1 MNALSPAGAAVSI
14 HSADQLLDDLA
25 DHRRLSGTEL
35 AELREATG
43 LTPEQIEAI
52 RQGKPVDIPPNK
64 YAYLREVMAGLDSKS
79 PAEIDRIAD
88 YLDPGSRD
96 SVKTALANGMQLMGN
111 PLITDKRGN
120 HGGMTELP
128 AKVRES
134 LQRNPVTFDIDNPA
148 AGIYWRLNNYHDLVA
163 LTDLL
168 GKGNADLRVNTDVDR
183 GLLKQASELAS
194 ATSNRQ
200 GLFLETDDETGHLVS
215 DKDLNATIN
224 SMIALT
230 DADHPAITDFL
241 TAQHMDCTVEPG
253 GHFDAGSHFVDLV
266 THPFDPGQHAVEDM
280 FNWIGP
286 NAGTPGHEGDLA
298 ALAANGYAHR
308 LAENATLL
316 GLDTNGSGVGH
327 PTLGSINPELTQS
340 LTKNIIP
347 YLGALNGVEGM
358 GIHTFPGYGFGNITE
373 MQGMIQA
380 LDSDPVSAAVINHAG
395 AAWENYMTSMYAA
408 HDGDPTFAAAAGRFH
423 EMFHEAD
430 TAELQ
435 GLFNQ
440 QNWDRIQ
447 QYNLDSTEWDTAK
460 TVLTTGLKFL
470 PGPWGEVGSLAGSV
484 IDFANPGAKLSALGI
499 VNDPSTIPHD
509 HVSDAIQEAIKGYD
523 NDTQGLYY
531 QRDLALGYAS
541 THGGLEA
548 DPRWAPFVSHAD
560 PDDPSSPMV
569 LDWGKIQDRHWE
581 FKKVVDALPVPRDP
595 WNYPGDGYTS
605 GARPGANIDPHQ
617 LPAPGYDASR
627 PPQ

>member
-35 AELREATG
+35 AELREATE

-111 PLITDKRGN
+111 PLINDGRGN

-215 DKDLNATIN
+215 DKDLNGTIN

-230 DADHPAITDFL
+230 DAL
-241 TAQHMDCTVEPG
+241 TWLNLVSTSDRDDCV
-253 GHFDAGSHFVDLV
+253 
-266 THPFDPGQHAVEDM
+266 
-280 FNWIGP
+280 
-286 NAGTPGHEGDLA
+286 
-298 ALAANGYAHR
+298 
-308 LAENATLL
+308 AEV
-316 GLDTNGSGVGH
+316 VG
-327 PTLGSINPELTQS
+327 
-340 LTKNIIP
+340 
-347 YLGALNGVEGM
+347 
-358 GIHTFPGYGFGNITE
+358 
-373 MQGMIQA
+373 
-380 LDSDPVSAAVINHAG
+380 
-395 AAWENYMTSMYAA
+395 
-408 HDGDPTFAAAAGRFH
+408 
-423 EMFHEAD
+423 
-430 TAELQ
+430 
-435 GLFNQ
+435 
-440 QNWDRIQ
+440 
-447 QYNLDSTEWDTAK
+447 
-460 TVLTTGLKFL
+460 
-470 PGPWGEVGSLAGSV
+470 
-484 IDFANPGAKLSALGI
+484 
-499 VNDPSTIPHD
+499 
-509 HVSDAIQEAIKGYD
+509 
-523 NDTQGLYY
+523 
-531 QRDLALGYAS
+531 
-541 THGGLEA
+541 
-548 DPRWAPFVSHAD
+548 
-560 PDDPSSPMV
+560 
-569 LDWGKIQDRHWE
+569 
-581 FKKVVDALPVPRDP
+581 
-595 WNYPGDGYTS
+595 
-605 GARPGANIDPHQ
+605 
-617 LPAPGYDASR
+617 
-627 PPQ
+627 

>member
-1 MNALSPAGAAVSI
+1 MTYPTLSDALDAEPGNYLDARNGLNDLASNIESHAARMVREVSSVPWRGLAHDAATGRAAEEQTSIGRIATAARQCATAIDTHVTSLKDLKFALIYKVVQLFVDNYSVANDWTVTDSKTYPSGDEAQQFVNSQEKERREQAARDATSALKGKAGEFAAADQQLASAVHSGIEGMNALSPAGAAVSI

-241 TAQHMDCTVEPG
+241 PRSTWTAQ
-253 GHFDAGSHFVDLV
+253 S
-266 THPFDPGQHAVEDM
+266 
-280 FNWIGP
+280 
-286 NAGTPGHEGDLA
+286 
-298 ALAANGYAHR
+298 
-308 LAENATLL
+308 
-316 GLDTNGSGVGH
+316 S
-327 PTLGSINPELTQS
+327 
-340 LTKNIIP
+340 
-347 YLGALNGVEGM
+347 
-358 GIHTFPGYGFGNITE
+358 
-373 MQGMIQA
+373 
-380 LDSDPVSAAVINHAG
+380 PVA
-395 AAWENYMTSMYAA
+395 TSMQV
-408 HDGDPTFAAAAGRFH
+408 HISWT
-423 EMFHEAD
+423 
-430 TAELQ
+430 L
-435 GLFNQ
+435 
-440 QNWDRIQ
+440 
-447 QYNLDSTEWDTAK
+447 
-460 TVLTTGLKFL
+460 
-470 PGPWGEVGSLAGSV
+470 
-484 IDFANPGAKLSALGI
+484 
-499 VNDPSTIPHD
+499 
-509 HVSDAIQEAIKGYD
+509 
-523 NDTQGLYY
+523 
-531 QRDLALGYAS
+531 
-541 THGGLEA
+541 
-548 DPRWAPFVSHAD
+548 
-560 PDDPSSPMV
+560 
-569 LDWGKIQDRHWE
+569 
-581 FKKVVDALPVPRDP
+581 
-595 WNYPGDGYTS
+595 
-605 GARPGANIDPHQ
+605 
-617 LPAPGYDASR
+617 
-627 PPQ
+627 